1 MTVSTEVNH
10 NEYTGNGVTTSFPY
24 TFRVFNK
31 SDLVVQVI
39 DLDENIT
46 VLDLDTDYTVTGA
59 GGYNGGNVILSKAL
73 ANGYQISILRE
84 LPVTQETDLRNQ
96 GKFFAEVHEDAFDK
110 LTMLIQ
116 QVRSWFS
123 LALRKPSFVANY
135 YDAINNYIRNLRD
148 PSRPQDAATKNY
160 VDKLANTNLGR
171 TLRTPEPIPSLPDAE
186 NRKNKVVA
194 MDDNGNP
201 IMVLPQSG
209 SASDVMIQLAA
220 SDGLKL
226 IGNCASISNLRNIE
240 PTNTQQRIF
249 VLEHTLGSGTGGG
262 YFYYDNTDSTTIDD
276 YGVTIVTSGGN
287 RWKRECN
294 DVAPEF
300 FGAKRNGI
308 DDDTH
313 AIESALSASKKY
325 SLPLTLSGPT
335 MLASGVIY
343 VPDGTSGISSVSGA
357 KVIMAGNYSNPRANS
372 ILAPGRGGAFGDND
386 VFRRFYEFTITSVP
400 TTGTQK
406 RPQGLAYDFSIG
418 KFIVGYDIGGV
429 NGQVFRYERDGSVD
443 NSYGQVTLPLKHA
456 SSAAWR
462 KLDGRVYVSS
472 GGSEFDAEVYIL
484 ATDGKSITETWDL
497 TQYGMGATIS
507 IDNEHDLLVLATGKV
522 GSPNEFFSII
532 DINSKQLISSFE
544 YPGASFDG
552 NPQGMVAHGGFIHFL
567 SDNGI
572 YVFKYTGEL
581 VDFWSVVYGEEAQG
595 MALMNDSA
603 VPAIAMLREED
614 TTSVPHILTLRNPE
628 AVTNFK
634 SVSAGSAYG
643 SNSSQ
648 VNPVGMDLCSFT
660 FTAGVLSTSYGSSVF
675 GTPVIDTAVPC
686 IRIPIKKNW
695 YTKTHVI
702 ASPTVDTIHSY
713 MAVLDGGTSVIIKV
727 KDASGAVI
735 NPATLSYAAFDV
747 ILAGSQRI

>member
-1 MTVSTEVNH
+1 MATQPTN
-10 NEYTGNGVTTSFPY
+10 
-24 TFRVFNK
+24 
-31 SDLVVQVI
+31 
-39 DLDENIT
+39 
-46 VLDLDTDYTVTGA
+46 
-59 GGYNGGNVILSKAL
+59 
-73 ANGYQISILRE
+73 
-84 LPVTQETDLRNQ
+84 LPVPSESPRDLKFNAGKIDEFVTSMSRQYIDRFGGAHYTIEGLRQLVLKQIYNLGWNPVGTFQ
-96 GKFFAEVHEDAFDK
+96 GGATLNAAGDI
-110 LTMLIQ
+110 IQ
-116 QVRSWFS
+116 DESTGIWYRWDDLGTLPKTVPSGSTPGSTGGTGDGKW
-123 LALRKPSFVANY
+123 LAVDVSDVLRKELSAN
-135 YDAINNYIRNLRD
+135 
-148 PSRPQDAATKNY
+148 
-160 VDKLANTNLGR
+160 
-171 TLRTPEPIPSLPDAE
+171 
-186 NRKNKVVA
+186 
-194 MDDNGNP
+194 
-201 IMVLPQSG
+201 
-209 SASDVMIQLAA
+209 
-220 SDGLKL
+220 DGLKL
-226 IGNCASISNLRNIE
+226 VGSCPDLATLRTIE
-240 PTNTQQRIF
+240 PGENGQKIYVDEYAASSVTAERSSGGGLFIF
-249 VLEHTLGSGTGGG
+249 DESDTSSIDDGGIVIVTGSGK
-262 YFYYDNTDSTTIDD
+262 
-276 YGVTIVTSGGN
+276 
-287 RWKRECN
+287 RWRRKC
-294 DVAPEF
+294 DIITPDI
-300 FGAKRNGI
+300 FGAKRNGT
-308 DDDTH
+308 DDDSS
-313 AIESALSASKKY
+313 AIKSAVAASKKY

-372 ILAPGRGGAFGDND
+372 ILAPGRGGTFGDND

-544 YPGASFDG
+544 YPGASFSG

-581 VDFWSVVYGEEAQG
+581 VDFWSIVYSEEAQG

-614 TTSVPHILTLRNPE
+614 TTSTPHILSLRNPE

-634 SVSAGSAYG
+634 SVGTGSAYG

-648 VNPVGMDLCSFT
+648 INPIGMDLCSFT
-660 FTAGVLSTSYGSSVF
+660 FSSGTLSTSYGSSVF

-727 KDASGAVI
+727 KDASGTVI

-747 ILAGSQRI
+747 ILAGTQRI